1 MRFKMSEFTT
11 LVMSGGGVYGYT
23 MLGCLAYLY
32 ENGMLDSIRTYIG
45 TSIGAILGYLLAIGC
60 TPLEVVMSFN
70 KTKVLNKL
78 ASFDLIGMANGQGA
92 CQWDVIQHYLEKV
105 TIEKVGEYYTLRDL
119 KERLGR
125 TLICS
130 TYNLDKQSME
140 YMGPDTHGQVPV
152 LVALRMSA
160 SVPLFF
166 EQFKYMGSHYVDGG
180 ILDNMPIEQALQHLG
195 LDLSSESAEEAR
207 KKILSISMDYMG
219 CTKAP
224 KEYTV
229 VELMYRVLMAPMN
242 SQNRT
247 KLKLCSEYST
257 LYRLKPH
264 EDVRFFN
271 FNLTSSKALDLFSD
285 GYSDGRN
292 GGGTGV

>member
-1 MRFKMSEFTT
+1 MSDFTT
-11 LVMSGGGVYGYT
+11 LVISGGGVYGYT

-32 ENGMLDSIRTYIG
+32 ENGMLEKVHTYIG
-45 TSIGAILGYLLAIGC
+45 TSIGALLGYLLAIGC
-60 TPLEVVMSFN
+60 TPLEIVMSFN
-70 KTKVLNKL
+70 RTKVLNKL
-78 ASFDLIGMANGQGA
+78 ASFDLLSMANGQGA
-92 CQWDVIQHYLEKV
+92 CQWDIIQHYLEKM
-105 TIEKVGEYYTLRDL
+105 TIDKLGEYLTLREL

-130 TYNLDKQSME
+130 TYNLDKQIME
-140 YMGPDTHGQVPV
+140 YFGPDTHGQVPA

-180 ILDNMPIEQALQHLG
+180 ILDNLPIEHALKHLEVEM
-195 LDLSSESAEEAR
+195 SSEGAESAR
-207 KKILSISMDYMG
+207 SLILAISMDYVG
-219 CTKAP
+219 CSKAP
-224 KEYTV
+224 KEYTTV
-229 VELMYRVLMAPMN
+229 DLLYRVMMAPMN
-242 SQNRT
+242 SQNRA

-264 EDVRFFN
+264 EDVKFFN

-285 GYSDGRN
+285 GYGDARN
-292 GGGTGV
+292 GGTGV